1 MHRKYDVII
10 CQCCPD
16 TKRGRGSALRG
27 MLRSRGITSFV
38 HNAKGSEGMHHID
51 DIKNSMVYIFFLSR
65 NFSRSRCCLEKLVE
79 IMKIQGQFGRCN
91 NAQPFLPVFCYDDPN
106 QERDSSY
113 NLSEVPCTT
122 DEERKCWSEAL
133 QLLFGCTNELEYCTQ
148 QMSLYEIL
156 KKIVADVERLIE
168 EVLSRDSK
176 ENLYAKEIYQLH
188 KALNLEELKSVD
200 VSVVGIHSPENNDF
214 VDRMIH
220 TFSSHFEAW
229 CKCNVINEASRTNSL
244 KDLIQSVFP
253 ELALKHTD
261 DIRRLVVF
269 HNLGNSIEQ
278 IKELLQLMRKKLT
291 KSSVVIVMSQ
301 FRHILCEAV
310 KVEYL
315 IDLFSLRKKNRGEL
329 SILFGN
335 GDQKYKA
342 FVNLLQES
350 FCVRGLD
357 VRMRF
362 DESLCK
368 YTSCP
373 NVTVISSGTSSSSNI
388 SDNRVVLE
396 LSQGPQFEDKSM
408 SNIRINFEAFKQST
422 GQLKKGE
429 FEKMVNEVV
438 QAMDEEYDKLMP
450 VTDFAVG
457 LMEWSNKICSR
468 ISICMSRS
476 NISLQCFG
484 LVGIGG
490 VGKTTLAESIYNIM
504 LREFE
509 VSIFLSKIREN
520 ASKHTLGLVDMQK
533 KILDMVLRCYNKG
546 QINDLETGKSLLSHN
561 LEGINALII
570 LDDVDDISQL
580 HALYYPLC
588 SSLGPKSIIIITTR
602 DHQVLEFAQAREIFE
617 MKGLN
622 RTNSERLLC
631 WHAYWE
637 PGRPKF
643 LKGDPP
649 WDIDACIGLPLLLK
663 QIGDLYH
670 NDENSWDQ
678 ELCRLRKSGDIFN
691 VSRISFEG
699 LKANEKD
706 AFLDVCCFLLG
717 EEEEIAY
724 LVLESCHGMG
734 WKYLNTLR
742 ARCLITVDGE
752 DRRIGMHQHLR
763 DMGRHIVRQGKRNRA
778 WDEEIAKDILKDKWA
793 RSALH
798 GLSMDIDK
806 CFLKEDTERISLP
819 QLKILLL
826 KGDAGDRTFPEKV
839 SCENLRWL
847 QWRCCPFPQ
856 LPDRLCSQELRVL
869 DLSFSNIKDVP
880 ESLPNLLVL
889 DLTGTKITEL
899 PDHFRSPSLRVLRLS
914 RTEISKV
921 PVLQNLETLELHS
934 CKKFRGEFLY
944 LPSLRHSG
952 LSNCNDLTFL
962 DVCNGG
968 MTDLRYLDLRSSG
981 LSTLHK
987 KMMKLLSLEVLD
999 LRNCTSL
1006 ETLSFL
1012 PTTLHK
1018 LWLNGCSSLETVD
1031 TSLPTLQELHVN
1043 QCRKLKTLPRA
1054 LGTSIKHLDLAGCA
1068 GLEPFLASNQASFF
1082 GGETCA
1088 YISRTGYP
1096 FFRIIAFVPM
1106 DASFSFCFNIF

>member
-1 MHRKYDVII
+1 
-10 CQCCPD
+10 
-16 TKRGRGSALRG
+16 

-315 IDLFSLRKKNRGEL
+315 IDLFSLRKKNR
-329 SILFGN
+329 
-335 GDQKYKA
+335 
-342 FVNLLQES
+342 
-350 FCVRGLD
+350 
-357 VRMRF
+357 
-362 DESLCK
+362 
-368 YTSCP
+368 
-373 NVTVISSGTSSSSNI
+373 VISSGTSSSSNI